1 MIVNKKVLYQFPC
14 IWYFK
19 KNMTSTVDDFCE
31 TRQIVMF
38 WNRCCSLEGSSQKPS
53 IPPPPK
59 KDTPPTLMQWSKH
72 FLTPFFSYSL
82 SFTLSI
88 SCCPSLLLQWLG
100 SNELQNISVYS
111 LLSHVI
117 FQFHFPLISPTFS
130 PLWECEC
137 HFQLSKKQNRA
148 KLRRRKVLPSH
159 NLFTHSLLPCLTL
172 KLLTLNRH
180 AYKLLKNVILGTSK
194 MGWHCSNIH
203 LQLKVP
209 TTNCI

>member
-1 MIVNKKVLYQFPC
+1 
-14 IWYFK
+14 
-19 KNMTSTVDDFCE
+19 MTSTVDDFCE

-72 FLTPFFSYSL
+72 FLTPFFSYIVSP
-82 SFTLSI
+82 SLSI
-88 SCCPSLLLQWLG
+88 SLAVPHSFHSGLAQIIKFLFIHFSYTCHFP
-100 SNELQNISVYS
+100 I
-111 LLSHVI
+111 
-117 FQFHFPLISPTFS
+117 FHFPLISPTFS

-137 HFQLSKKQNRA
+137 HFQLSKKKQNRA